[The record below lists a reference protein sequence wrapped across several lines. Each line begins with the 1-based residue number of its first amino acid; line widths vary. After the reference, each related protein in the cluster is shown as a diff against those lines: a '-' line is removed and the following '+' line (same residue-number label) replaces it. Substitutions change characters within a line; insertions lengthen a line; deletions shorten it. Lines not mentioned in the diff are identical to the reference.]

1 MIMSGKVAVVTGAA
15 GNLGSACAR
24 ELALEGARLVVSDLP
39 GTGLDAIAAEIRE
52 RGGEVV
58 AQPADISSEAD
69 VTALIARARSEYGGL
84 DALANV
90 AALMAGIEN
99 DRDLLAMDPAYWDRV
114 MAVNLR
120 GTMLCCKHAIPLML
134 ERGGG
139 AIVNFGSTAAFLGDL
154 GQFAYS
160 VTKAGLLSLS
170 RSIATAYG
178 KQGIRANSVC
188 PGSVWSDETL
198 AHMGEKTIEMM
209 TRTRL
214 TPRLGRPEDIGRMVA
229 FLLSDKAGYC
239 TGQVFMVDGGG
250 TVHQPWVR
258 MA

>member
-1 MIMSGKVAVVTGAA
+1 MILSGKIAIVTGAA

-24 ELALEGARLVVSDLP
+24 EAALEGARLVISDLP
-39 GTGLDAIAAEIRE
+39 GTGLEEVATQIRGA
-52 RGGEVV
+52 GGEVV
-58 AQPADISSEAD
+58 AHETDISEEGEVKSLIE
-69 VTALIARARSEYGGL
+69 TATHAFGGL
-84 DALANV
+84 DTLVNV
-90 AALMAGIEN
+90 AALMQGIEN
-99 DRDLLAMDPAYWDRV
+99 DRDLLAMDVAYWDRV

-120 GTMLCCKHAIPLML
+120 GTMLCCKHAIPAML
-134 ERGGG
+134 ERAGG

-170 RSIATAYG
+170 RSIATSYG
-178 KQGIRANSVC
+178 KQGIRCNSVC
-188 PGSVWSDETL
+188 PGSVWTQATL
-198 AHMGEKTIEMM
+198 DHMGEQTIDLM

-229 FLLSDKAGYC
+229 FLVSDKADYC